1 MQEKL
6 HKTSLPP
13 DEKLKIEMRILA
25 SLKVSR
31 QETFVRM
38 VDEAFSE
45 TMGIRFKTK
54 DMANQVT

>member
-1 MQEKL
+1 MDP
-6 HKTSLPP
+6 S

-38 VDEAFSE
+38 VDEAFEE

-54 DMANQVT
+54 DMANQVTISTR